1 MFLKYLNGKT
11 KCVIPKKRNK
21 SRKQAKKK
29 RGEEEK
35 ARSTMDGGMAERS
48 KEKGFFLQESK
59 MNIRNSGWVGKN
71 RVKIKAKEKNLF
83 SFISFIQMRQLCCQ
97 EILSY

>member
-1 MFLKYLNGKT
+1 MLYLKKEIRVESKRKKNEEKKKKHEAPWMEGWLRGA
-11 KCVIPKKRNK
+11 KKR
-21 SRKQAKKK
+21 
-29 RGEEEK
+29 
-35 ARSTMDGGMAERS
+35 D
-48 KEKGFFLQESK
+48 FFLQESK